1 MLSLFFLYGVHNIAI
16 CSMFIADDDYKKCNQ
31 SDHFCT
37 KFCPHMANINRC
49 PSVALFLKLFSCN
62 WMPPCS
68 HKKLTLSRISGNIVP
83 KVEKIARLEIRR

>member
-1 MLSLFFLYGVHNIAI
+1 
-16 CSMFIADDDYKKCNQ
+16 MFIADDDCKKCNQ

-68 HKKLTLSRISGNIVP
+68 HKKLNKWQHCAKSGKNCPTRNKKIKISIHDDGD
-83 KVEKIARLEIRR
+83 ALAFLAIRHR